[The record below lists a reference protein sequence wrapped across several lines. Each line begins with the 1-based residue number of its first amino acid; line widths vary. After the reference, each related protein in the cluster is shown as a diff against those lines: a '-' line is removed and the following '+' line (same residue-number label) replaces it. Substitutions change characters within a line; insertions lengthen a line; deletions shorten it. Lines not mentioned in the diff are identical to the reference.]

1 MASLEVLFVVLLFF
15 GGGLDFANAAAALP
29 GVLWATVFVKK
40 SAARSNRRAMIC
52 LHGLF
57 MLEKSFII
65 YNYIYITVMQEESV
79 GWVFLE
85 SRCCLSRIWTS
96 GSVIVWGS
104 FSYLSSVSV
113 VCFPSEQIGGTV
125 TSLCSIKIRITAF
138 LQNRYFQWWLL
149 KQT

>member
-1 MASLEVLFVVLLFF
+1 MASLEVLFVVLFFF
-15 GGGLDFANAAAALP
+15 GGDLDFANAAAALP
-29 GVLWATVFVKK
+29 GVLWATVFEKK

-79 GWVFLE
+79 GWVFWSPGVAFRGFGRADQWLFGGVF
-85 SRCCLSRIWTS
+85 L
-96 GSVIVWGS
+96 
-104 FSYLSSVSV
+104 YLSSLSV

-125 TSLCSIKIRITAF
+125 TSLCSIKIRITAI
-138 LQNRYFQWWLL
+138 LQNSRFQWWLL
-149 KQT
+149 KQN